1 MIHAV
6 IIALALTGNSAP
18 LPTPQGGTGTNNTL
32 KQEVSIDTLT
42 HKVHTSDEFL
52 TLSDHGEKGATP
64 LTDIFCIITVPIT
77 DIINLIAGLSP
88 RPCESLYNSRNQS

>member
-1 MIHAV
+1 MIHTV
-6 IIALALTGNSAP
+6 IIALALTSSSVP

-32 KQEVSIDTLT
+32 KQEVYVDTLT

-52 TLSDHGEKGATP
+52 THSNHGEKEATP

-77 DIINLIAGLSP
+77 DIINLIAGLAP
-88 RPCESLYNSRNQS
+88 QPCETLYTSRNLS